1 MSELSQGGETAGDVT
16 LTWRTRTGPYSKVP
30 SLQSVGWKFEDEN
43 EQESSPPMVPL
54 ETGSAR
60 RKSNLAAYIP
70 SMPMHRH
77 YGFRYLTDS
86 HGVDT
91 AMTGR
96 FGWEYWTGH
105 NADTDQSTVASYLE
119 TYLAWALKIT
129 MALSLHGKAQR
140 SAGRRLLSRVAREN
154 HQETI
159 HCRRVWWHF
168 VLRPACLQQIV
179 GYHLNATRM

>member
-1 MSELSQGGETAGDVT
+1 M
-16 LTWRTRTGPYSKVP
+16 P
-30 SLQSVGWKFEDEN
+30 SLQSVGRKFENEN
-43 EQESSPPMVPL
+43 EQDSSPPMVPL

-77 YGFRYLTDS
+77 YGFRDLTDS
-86 HGVDT
+86 HGVDI
-91 AMTGR
+91 AMTGA
-96 FGWEYWTGH
+96 FGWEYWAWH
-105 NADTDQSTVASYLE
+105 DADTYQSTVAPYLG
-119 TYLAWALKIT
+119 TYLAWALKNM
-129 MALSLHGKAQR
+129 MALSLHGKEQR
-140 SAGRRLLSRVAREN
+140 SAGRSLLSRVAREN